1 MKLGNAMLRMVAFGL
16 LLCIAGASI
25 AQQTYPDRPIR
36 FITPYAPGG
45 STDIL
50 ARFLGQKMTE
60 SWRQQVIVDN
70 RPGGNTIIGSE
81 AMVKSPPDGYT
92 ILLVTSGHVINQH
105 LLTTPYDAIKDFAAV
120 ATVARGEFLLVVHPS
135 VPANNLREFIALAKA
150 KPGQLNY
157 ASSGAGSSTH
167 LATEFF
173 NIVAD
178 VKMQHIPYKGGG
190 PALTDLLGG
199 QVQVSFNV
207 PIALLPH
214 VKSGKLRAIAIS
226 GEARMAAL
234 PQVPTF
240 AEAGLPSYEMSN
252 WYGVLA
258 PAATPKPIID
268 RLGAELS
275 RILAL
280 PDSQTKLLAQGMNP
294 FISTPEKFG
303 ALMKADLA
311 KYGKIIKTANV
322 KLEN

>member
-1 MKLGNAMLRMVAFGL
+1 MKFAGTVLRLVVFGL
-16 LLCIAGASI
+16 LFAMAGIAA
-25 AQQTYPDRPIR
+25 AQQAYPGKPIR

-45 STDIL
+45 STEIL
-50 ARFLGQKMTE
+50 ARFLGQKLTE
-60 SWRQQVIVDN
+60 SWGQQVLVDN

-92 ILLVTSGHVINQH
+92 ILLVTSGHVINAH
-105 LLTTPYDAIKDFAAV
+105 LLVTPYDAIKDFAPI
-120 ATVARGEFLLVVHPS
+120 ATVAGGPFLLVVNPA
-135 VPANNLREFIALAKA
+135 VPANNLQEFIALAKA

-167 LATEFF
+167 LATEYF
-173 NIVAD
+173 NILAEVR
-178 VKMQHIPYKGGG
+178 MQHIPYKGGG
-190 PALTDLLGG
+190 PALVDLIGG

-214 VKSGKLRAIAIS
+214 VKSGKLRGIAIT

-240 AEAGLPSYEMSN
+240 IEGGLPAYDMKN

-258 PAATPKPIID
+258 PAATPRPII
-268 RLGAELS
+268 EKLS
-275 RILAL
+275 TEFGKILATQ
-280 PDSQTKLLAQGMNP
+280 DSKEKLLAQGMEAFYSP
-294 FISTPEKFG
+294 SEQFG

-311 KYGKIIKTANV
+311 RYGRVIKTANI